1 MTNPALHQWFT
12 PAWAAEA
19 LVEQEFGW
27 LGANHA
33 VCEPAC
39 GDGAFLCAIPQ
50 HVRAIGVEIDP
61 IQAGRARLNSGRE
74 VLDGDFLTVDLPRA
88 GFDAVIGNPPFDA
101 SLIARFLQ
109 RTHGLLRDGGEAGF
123 ILPAYIFQTSSK
135 VEKYARL
142 FSIKQSLLPRNLF
155 PGLRLPL
162 VFAKF
167 IKDNGR
173 TLFGFLLYREAQE
186 VASLA
191 RRWRERLARARGPA
205 GAWFSV
211 VDAAL
216 AELGGEADLQ
226 AIYACVAGR
235 QPTDNENW
243 KQQVR
248 KILQNGKRFTRT
260 SAARYRRIAEAPEAC
275 RVNFVLEA
283 A

>member
-1 MTNPALHQWFT
+1 MTNPSLHQWFT

-50 HVRAIGVEIDP
+50 YVRAIGVEIDP
-61 IQAGRARLNSGRE
+61 VQARRARANSGRE
-74 VLDGDFLTVDLPRA
+74 VLEGDFLSLDLPR
-88 GFDAVIGNPPFDA
+88 GEFDAVIGNPPFDA
-101 SLIARFLQ
+101 GLIARFLE
-109 RTHGLLRDGGEAGF
+109 RTHGLLSHGGEAGF

-142 FSIKQSLLPRNLF
+142 FSIRQSLLPRNLF
-155 PGLRLPL
+155 PGLHLPL

-167 IKDNGR
+167 IKENSR

-186 VASLA
+186 VASLDK
-191 RRWRERLARARGPA
+191 RWRERLASARETA

-211 VDAAL
+211 VDHVL
-216 AELGGEADLQ
+216 TELGGEADLQ
-226 AIYACVAGR
+226 EIYACVAGR
-235 QPTDNENW
+235 QPTANENW

-248 KILQNGKRFTRT
+248 KILQNEKRFTRT
-260 SAARYRRIAEAPEAC
+260 AVARYRRRCEAPAQR
-275 RVNFVLEA
+275 RVLLGLEA